1 MYFLK
6 NTFMSSTVLIIL
18 FLIIANLPWF
28 TERLFL
34 IILLKKNKSVVV
46 RLIELVVYY
55 FVSLLIAIAAEIQ
68 FSGEVFPQQWEFFV
82 TTFCLFLV
90 LAAPGV
96 IYRYQWLAMQKKELI

>member
-1 MYFLK
+1 
-6 NTFMSSTVLIIL
+6 MSPITLILI

-28 TERLFL
+28 TERAFL
-34 IILLKKNKSVVV
+34 VFPLKNVKSILV
-46 RLIELVVYY
+46 RLIELIVFY

-90 LAAPGV
+90 LAIPGV
-96 IYRYQWLAMQKKELI
+96 IYRYQWLTMQQKENVSRTSTK